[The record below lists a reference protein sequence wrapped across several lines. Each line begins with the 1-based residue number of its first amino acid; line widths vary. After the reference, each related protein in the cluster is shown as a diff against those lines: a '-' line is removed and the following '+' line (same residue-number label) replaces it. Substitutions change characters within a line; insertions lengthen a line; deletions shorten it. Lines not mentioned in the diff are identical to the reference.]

1 MNNKNSRVDNKSFYL
16 FVVCITLSI
25 DIIGATFA
33 FFTASANDNEI
44 VKGESAST
52 NFSLFVSKVTS
63 LDLTFGLIPMKNT
76 EAPYAA
82 ENMCYDDLGSVGCQI
97 YKITLTSDDSEAM
110 FVDGYITTTP
120 IEGIET
126 RLTRVYPKD
135 ITVTDDETG
144 EEKVIHTFGT
154 SYTKE
159 EMADISFNMDDNIK
173 SGKVGS
179 DGLSSLNREDDY
191 DALFVSNEQI
201 GGDAGN
207 SVDFYVMIWI
217 WDDGTNQDFVQ
228 GQQIVYT
235 GMATF
240 ISAYGNEI
248 KASFD

>member
-1 MNNKNSRVDNKSFYL
+1 MKNNFDKKMFYI
-16 FVVCITLSI
+16 FVTCLVLSLI
-25 DIIGATFA
+25 IIGATFA
-33 FFTASANDNEI
+33 FFTASTNDNKI
-44 VKGESAST
+44 VKGQSAST

-120 IEGIET
+120 IDGIET
-126 RLTRVYPKD
+126 RFTRVYPKD
-135 ITVTDDETG
+135 ITITDDETG
-144 EEKVIHTFGT
+144 EETVVHTFGT

-159 EMADISFNMDDNIK
+159 DMDDVSFDMDDNIK
-173 SGKVGS
+173 SGKIGS
-179 DGLSSLNREDDY
+179 DDLNSLNRVDDY
-191 DALFVSNEQI
+191 NALFVSNEQI

>member
-1 MNNKNSRVDNKSFYL
+1 MNSNFDKKMFYVL
-16 FVVCITLSI
+16 ITCLVLSI
-25 DIIGATFA
+25 LIIGATFA
-33 FFTASANDNEI
+33 FFTASSSDNET
-44 VKGESAST
+44 VMGNTDTFTFGLSVT
-52 NFSLFVSKVTS
+52 KVTS
-63 LDLTFGLIPMKNT
+63 IDMTFGLVPMRNT

-82 ENMCYDDLGSVGCQI
+82 ENMCYDDNSSVGCQI
-97 YKITLTSDDSEAM
+97 YKITLTSDDSEAI

-120 IEGIET
+120 IDGIET
-126 RLTRVYPKD
+126 RFTRVYPKD

-159 EMADISFNMDDNIK
+159 EMADISFNLDDNIK
-173 SGKVGS
+173 SGKIGS
-179 DGLSSLNREDDY
+179 DDLNSLNRNDDY
-191 DALFVSNEQI
+191 NALFVSNEQI